1 MNQDLLSSTHT
12 RIDLVGSFA
21 SMLCALHCASAVFIP
36 TALGALGLGALI
48 GHEAEWVFT
57 LVGIGFAATAALVG
71 WRHHRSTLVVSL
83 LALGIAGLLASRAIE
98 TSASHEHGHHEA
110 TMATMEQPRHAHH
123 GPHEDIRLL
132 GTLVGILAGG
142 LLVSGHL
149 AGIRA
154 RRSQAA

>member
-1 MNQDLLSSTHT
+1 MNQDLLSNTHT
-12 RIDLVGSFA
+12 PIDLAGSFA

-57 LVGIGFAATAALVG
+57 LVGIGFAGTAGLVG
-71 WRHHRSTLVVSL
+71 WRHHRSKLVVSL
-83 LALGIAGLLASRAIE
+83 LTLGIAGLLASRAIE
-98 TSASHEHGHHEA
+98 MSASHEHGHHESMTV
-110 TMATMEQPRHAHH
+110 TMGQPNDAHH
-123 GPHEDIRLL
+123 GPHEGIHLL
-132 GTLVGILAGG
+132 GTLVGVLAGG

-154 RRSQAA
+154 RRKQAA